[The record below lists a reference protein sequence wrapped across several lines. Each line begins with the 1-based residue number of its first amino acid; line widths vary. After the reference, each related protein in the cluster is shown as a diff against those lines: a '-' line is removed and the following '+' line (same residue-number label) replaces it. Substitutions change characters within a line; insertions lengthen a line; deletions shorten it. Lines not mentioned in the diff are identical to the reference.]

1 MGDREEEVVFA
12 YTGVIGPWGLFLF
25 LALAVAV
32 LWATDQWMAV
42 LGAWPDEEE
51 KGDERR
57 LLRVL
62 FAVLST
68 AAAVGAWYAL
78 AFVALPTGA

>member
-1 MGDREEEVVFA
+1 MVA

-25 LALAVAV
+25 LALAVSV
-32 LWATDQWMAV
+32 LWATNRWMAA
-42 LGAWPDEEE
+42 LGFWSEEGE
-51 KGDERR
+51 KGGGRR

-62 FAVLST
+62 LAVAST